1 MSKHESRKINKEIE
15 YLDLSPKASPLMESL
30 RDIGYSM
37 DTALADIM
45 DNSITALASNIH
57 IRASWNNGK
66 PWIAVIDDGCGMSK
80 KELIDAMRFGSTS
93 PLAIRKEDDLGRFG
107 LGLKTASISQC
118 RCLQVIS
125 KKKLEITAC
134 EWDLDRISD
143 DNGQWLLGVISENSI
158 LDYPILNKLFMES
171 LSKQKS
177 GTIVLWKRI
186 DRVEQEE
193 SKVEGERLFNQI
205 LSETR
210 HHLELVF
217 HRFLSPIPGK
227 KRTHIFLNGDELT
240 AFNPFNPH
248 NLATQE
254 LPEQKIF
261 IEGHVIVVQPYV
273 LPHHNK
279 VSLSE
284 YKAYE
289 GPGGYLHNQG
299 FYIYRN
305 RRLIIKGTWFRLIK
319 KEELNKLIRIRVDIP
334 NTLDHL
340 WKIDVKKSNA
350 FPPENIRKELK
361 QIISKIEV
369 AGRKVY
375 KQRGHKYSMD
385 TKEPFW
391 YRIVKS
397 GIVSYEINQEH
408 FLFKQI
414 INSLDDTQKLHFKDL
429 ITMFEQSFPRDLFY
443 ADIADN
449 PEQLIEGS
457 YDDNILGRALDIYI
471 SAWGLN
477 SKLPNKTVSE
487 LLMSEPFIHNK
498 QLTEQLLKNKGMI

>member
-1 MSKHESRKINKEIE
+1 MSKHDGRRIKKEIE
-15 YLDLSPKASPLMESL
+15 YLNLSPKASPLMESL

-37 DTALADIM
+37 DTALADII

-57 IRASWNNGK
+57 IRASWNNGT
-66 PWIAVIDDGCGMSK
+66 PWIAIIDDGCGMSK
-80 KELIDAMRFGSTS
+80 KELIDAMRFGCTS
-93 PLAIRKEDDLGRFG
+93 PLAVRKEDDLGRFG

-118 RCLQVIS
+118 RCLQVVS
-125 KKKLEITAC
+125 KKNKVTYAC
-134 EWDLDRISD
+134 EWDLDKISD
-143 DNGQWLLGVISENSI
+143 DDGEWLLGVIGENSI
-158 LDYPILNKLFMES
+158 LDYPILNKLFIDS
-171 LSKQKS
+171 LNPQGS
-177 GTIVLWKRI
+177 GTIVLWKKI

-193 SKVEGERLFNQI
+193 SKTEGERLFNQI

-217 HRFLSPIPGK
+217 HRFLSPLPAK
-227 KRTHIFLNGDELT
+227 KRINIFLNSDKLT

-273 LPHHNK
+273 LPHHSK
-279 VSLSE
+279 VPLAE

-289 GPGGYLHNQG
+289 GLGGYLHNQG

-334 NTLDHL
+334 NTLDNL

-350 FPPENIRKELK
+350 SPPENIRKELK

-375 KQRGHKYSMD
+375 KQRGHRYSAD

-397 GIVSYEINQEH
+397 GVVTYEINQEH
-408 FLFKQI
+408 FLFKQLV
-414 INSLDDTQKLHFKDL
+414 NSLDDTQRLHFRDL
-429 ITMFEQSFPRDLFY
+429 TAMFEQSFPKDLFY

-449 PEQLIEGS
+449 PEQLIASS
-457 YDDNILGRALDIYI
+457 YDETILGRALDIYI
-471 SAWGLN
+471 SAWGLD
-477 SKLPNKTVSE
+477 SKVSRKTISE

-498 QLTEQLLKNKGMI
+498 ELTEQLLKNKGII